1 MKYPDIVHELSKEMS
16 LKEEVIDTIY
26 KSFYSFIRESITNL
40 PLKEELS
47 EEEFDNLKT
56 NFNIPAIG
64 KLHCTYERY
73 LKMKKQKEYLDKLKD
88 KI

>member
-47 EEEFDNLKT
+47 EEEFNNLKT

>member
-1 MKYPDIVHELSKEMS
+1 MKYPDIVHELSKEMF

-26 KSFYSFIRESITNL
+26 KSFYNFIRESITNL

-47 EEEFDNLKT
+47 EEEFNNLKT

>member
-26 KSFYSFIRESITNL
+26 KSFYNFIRESITNL

-47 EEEFDNLKT
+47 EEEFSNLKT

>member
-1 MKYPDIVHELSKEMS
+1 MKYPDIVHELSKEMF

-26 KSFYSFIRESITNL
+26 KSFYNFIRESITNL
-40 PLKEELS
+40 PLKEE
-47 EEEFDNLKT
+47 
-56 NFNIPAIG
+56 
-64 KLHCTYERY
+64 LHCTYERY

>member
-26 KSFYSFIRESITNL
+26 KSFYNFIRESITNL
-40 PLKEELS
+40 PLKGELS
-47 EEEFDNLKT
+47 EEEFNDLKT

>member
-26 KSFYSFIRESITNL
+26 KSFYNFIRESITNL

-47 EEEFDNLKT
+47 EEEFNNLKT

>member
-1 MKYPDIVHELSKEMS
+1 MS

-26 KSFYSFIRESITNL
+26 KSFYNFIRESITNL

-47 EEEFDNLKT
+47 EEEFNNLKT

>member
-26 KSFYSFIRESITNL
+26 KSFYNFIRESITNL

-47 EEEFDNLKT
+47 KEEFNNLKT